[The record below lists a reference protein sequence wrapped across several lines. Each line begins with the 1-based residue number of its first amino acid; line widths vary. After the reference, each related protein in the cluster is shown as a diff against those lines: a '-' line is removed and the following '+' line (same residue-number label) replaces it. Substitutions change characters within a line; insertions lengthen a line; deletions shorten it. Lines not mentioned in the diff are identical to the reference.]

1 MTMFFAGSVNMRD
14 MVCMQLC
21 MRMTSPFPVHR
32 FRGLLH
38 RRA

>member
-1 MTMFFAGSVNMRD
+1 MTMFFAGSVNMRE

-21 MRMTSPFPVHR
+21 MCMAVPSPAHC